1 MSFRIAPAVAEATV
15 FGVEHPDWG
24 EQITA
29 AVVLKKRET
38 AIKEDFRQ
46 YCHHYLSG
54 FQMPE
59 VVQLVDKL
67 PAAETLS
74 KISRMEL
81 RRIFGK
87 VGS

>member
-1 MSFRIAPAVAEATV
+1 
-15 FGVEHPDWG
+15 
-24 EQITA
+24 
-29 AVVLKKRET
+29 
-38 AIKEDFRQ
+38 
-46 YCHHYLSG
+46 
-54 FQMPE
+54 MPE